1 MPTRRSYLLHRTP
14 PRAER
19 GAALITGL
27 IFLVILT
34 LIVLA
39 GFGVSNLE
47 ERMAGNTRDRDLAFQ
62 AAEAAI
68 QQAEQI
74 LQQPALPA
82 FALGTGYTPQING
95 AGTDS
100 YWQTYN
106 WSGQSVTY
114 NPGLNGGQSISG
126 VASQPQFVVEQ
137 MPAVTG
143 PGSSLVVGP
152 LSSSSYYRIT
162 ARGVGGTTNAVVILQ
177 ATFRRG

>member
-1 MPTRRSYLLHRTP
+1 MSMQCLSSSFGSLYRGQ
-14 PRAER
+14 R

-39 GFGVSNLE
+39 GLGVSNLE
-47 ERMAGNTRDRDLAFQ
+47 ERMAGNARDRDLAFQ
-62 AAEAAI
+62 AAEAAL
-68 QQAEQI
+68 QQAEQV
-74 LQQPALPA
+74 LQQPALPN

-100 YWQTYN
+100 FWQTYN
-106 WSGQSVTY
+106 WSGQSITY

-126 VASQPQFVVEQ
+126 VAAQPQYVVEQ

-152 LSSSSYYRIT
+152 LGSTTYYRIT
-162 ARGVGGTTNAVVILQ
+162 ARGVGATTDAVVILQ
-177 ATFRRG
+177 ATFRR